1 MAHQPGEVRTQPHH
15 NVIIRYVFAV
25 IALADALPKPVTD
38 LARFHARRC
47 TRTRTR
53 GETKKKP
60 ARSGPLRGRPVW
72 GQKWASERVMRFT
85 ANSSAPREKFLSH
98 RGRRYRPDRATSARS
113 SSKMLSRSSALD
125 VRLGP
130 IAASR
135 EFVVPATVLVLPGD
149 ARGLARHDLLPCRA
163 FRSSVG
169 LIMGGEGLGEDVAHL
184 VGPSAVMFDDLVAD
198 LGHEWL
204 LCRSNQS
211 LEPSEKVAAKSGGN
225 ILASSDGG

>member
-1 MAHQPGEVRTQPHH
+1 MSSPKTLSCFSAH
-15 NVIIRYVFAV
+15 
-25 IALADALPKPVTD
+25 
-38 LARFHARRC
+38 
-47 TRTRTR
+47 
-53 GETKKKP
+53 
-60 ARSGPLRGRPVW
+60 
-72 GQKWASERVMRFT
+72 
-85 ANSSAPREKFLSH
+85 
-98 RGRRYRPDRATSARS
+98 
-113 SSKMLSRSSALD
+113 D

-149 ARGLARHDLLPCRA
+149 ARGLARHNLLSCRA

-211 LEPSEKVAAKSGGN
+211 PEPSEKVPSGTMLELIAARSPAG
-225 ILASSDGG
+225 

>member
-1 MAHQPGEVRTQPHH
+1 M
-15 NVIIRYVFAV
+15 V
-25 IALADALPKPVTD
+25 IA
-38 LARFHARRC
+38 HA
-47 TRTRTR
+47 
-53 GETKKKP
+53 GI
-60 ARSGPLRGRPVW
+60 SG
-72 GQKWASERVMRFT
+72 
-85 ANSSAPREKFLSH
+85 
-98 RGRRYRPDRATSARS
+98 
-113 SSKMLSRSSALD
+113 RSSALD

-169 LIMGGEGLGEDVAHL
+169 LIVGGEGLGEDVAHL

-211 LEPSEKVAAKSGGN
+211 LEPFEKVAAKSGGN
-225 ILASSDGG
+225 IWSGGVMGIAIPRVWLEPRKERRLSGEAASLEDS

>member
-1 MAHQPGEVRTQPHH
+1 M
-15 NVIIRYVFAV
+15 
-25 IALADALPKPVTD
+25 
-38 LARFHARRC
+38 HA
-47 TRTRTR
+47 
-53 GETKKKP
+53 GP
-60 ARSGPLRGRPVW
+60 SGKSGS
-72 GQKWASERVMRFT
+72 KT
-85 ANSSAPREKFLSH
+85 PR
-98 RGRRYRPDRATSARS
+98 RS
-113 SSKMLSRSSALD
+113 SVLD
-125 VRLGP
+125 VRLGS

-149 ARGLARHDLLPCRA
+149 ARGLARHDLLSCRA
-163 FRSSVG
+163 FRCSVG

-225 ILASSDGG
+225 LLVSSDGGQWSGGVMGIAIPRVQSEPRKERRLSEEAASLEDGEAITNDHRYRKISTCLATRQSRLSK